1 MLRFS
6 APKGRSH
13 MNQYFSLQQAA
24 DQTGLSE
31 STLRRAIKEGRL
43 NALKVKGLVRISEI
57 ALLERFQE
65 EAEESEE
72 AGAEVEE
79 SSL

>member
-1 MLRFS
+1 
-6 APKGRSH
+6 

-57 ALLERFQE
+57 ALLEWFQE

-79 SSL
+79 SSR